1 MPRQPNP
8 REEHQGWVS
17 VIDIE
22 RMISEIEKGMDFDRN
37 KSSHDTNENFNWII
51 HDSKISD
58 FEDTIS

>member
-1 MPRQPNP
+1 MSRQPNP

-22 RMISEIEKGMDFDRN
+22 RMISEIKEGMDFDRN
-37 KSSHDTNENFNWII
+37 KSSHGTSENFDLIN

-58 FEDTIS
+58 FEDTLL

>member
-1 MPRQPNP
+1 MSRQPNP

-22 RMISEIEKGMDFDRN
+22 RMISEIVEGTDSDRN
-37 KSSHDTNENFNWII
+37 RSSHDTNENFDWIN

-58 FEDTIS
+58 FEDTLL